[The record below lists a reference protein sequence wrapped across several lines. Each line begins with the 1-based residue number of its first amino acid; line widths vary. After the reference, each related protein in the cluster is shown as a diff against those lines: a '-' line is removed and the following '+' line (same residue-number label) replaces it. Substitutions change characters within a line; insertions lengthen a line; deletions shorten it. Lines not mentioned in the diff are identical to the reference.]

1 MSKDEDINMVRYLVF
16 ILYCLLFLLAF
27 FNLIKQYKYKKI
39 INGFICF
46 QVAFILYYIC
56 VPIISFII
64 ISIYPNQLTGFILKI
79 SNADSYDI
87 LNAFICTFLMYILT
101 YFVYHIRISKQS
113 LTFQLVLEDR
123 YNRGYY
129 YLDEIKAY
137 YLNKKGY
144 FIVLVVGLILLIIGL
159 IADFM
164 ISESLGGFL
173 KAISMGD
180 KLRAFGSDNSRYIP
194 ENRLFLKVLMS
205 APLASTYL
213 FAYALRYYKRFIPTF
228 LLSISL
234 LASIFFLIVNSGK
247 LPIILY
253 VVPFFI
259 DFIFRKTKYPFFY
272 IGLFFIVG
280 LAMLDQLDKLFFYLS
295 FGFVKERSGSILS
308 LINEFAFPYLNLLNV
323 SKINE
328 IYGLRLGK
336 DLILWF
342 INIVPTFILRIFGL
356 NKVTPGYVLI
366 TEYYNASGGIP
377 TDLITFFIRQF
388 GFIGIIIGGILI
400 SRICKYID
408 KVICTIYSDKIIFYV
423 TRISLMMFVIVPYAD
438 LDAFVRNRYDMLFLF
453 GVAIIFSNIVKKI
466 RNNKRVV

>member
-1 MSKDEDINMVRYLVF
+1 MVRYLVF

-39 INGFICF
+39 ISGFICF

-194 ENRLFLKVLMS
+194 ENRLFKSVNVC
-205 APLASTYL
+205 STCS
-213 FAYALRYYKRFIPTF
+213 T
-228 LLSISL
+228 
-234 LASIFFLIVNSGK
+234 LIRLCIK
-247 LPIILY
+247 IL
-253 VVPFFI
+253 
-259 DFIFRKTKYPFFY
+259 
-272 IGLFFIVG
+272 
-280 LAMLDQLDKLFFYLS
+280 
-295 FGFVKERSGSILS
+295 
-308 LINEFAFPYLNLLNV
+308 
-323 SKINE
+323 
-328 IYGLRLGK
+328 
-336 DLILWF
+336 
-342 INIVPTFILRIFGL
+342 
-356 NKVTPGYVLI
+356 
-366 TEYYNASGGIP
+366 
-377 TDLITFFIRQF
+377 
-388 GFIGIIIGGILI
+388 
-400 SRICKYID
+400 
-408 KVICTIYSDKIIFYV
+408 
-423 TRISLMMFVIVPYAD
+423 
-438 LDAFVRNRYDMLFLF
+438 
-453 GVAIIFSNIVKKI
+453 
-466 RNNKRVV
+466 